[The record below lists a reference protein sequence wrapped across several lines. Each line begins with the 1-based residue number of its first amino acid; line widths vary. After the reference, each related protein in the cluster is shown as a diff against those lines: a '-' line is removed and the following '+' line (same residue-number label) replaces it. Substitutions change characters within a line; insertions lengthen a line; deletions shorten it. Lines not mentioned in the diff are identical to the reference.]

1 MQKLLCLILAG
12 ACAMALA
19 SCTTPADETP
29 SQPVA
34 VTLPAEAEEPSAQPS
49 KSAEPNIDTKPID
62 QETDKPVISTPAEP
76 TPAPT
81 EDVEPEPTQEV
92 SEEPD
97 TGYVS
102 YFTEADVLMVAKILE
117 VECPYVPSLT
127 RQAAVAWTICNRVDN
142 GVGGYTIYSVCTYP
156 NQYAYY
162 PNTPVRDSMLWLA
175 RDVLTRWEREKN
187 GETNVGRVIPS
198 DYMWFVGSNG
208 ENHFRNSY
216 KGGRIWD
223 WSLSSPYAT

>member
-34 VTLPAEAEEPSAQPS
+34 VTLPVEVEEPSAQPS
-49 KSAEPNIDTKPID
+49 ESAEPNIGTKPID
-62 QETDKPVISTPAEP
+62 QETDKPVISTPAPKP
-76 TPAPT
+76 TPVPT

-92 SEEPD
+92 SEEP
-97 TGYVS
+97 GYTL

-117 VECPYVPSLT
+117 VECPYVASMT
-127 RQAAVAWTICNRVDN
+127 QQAAVAWTICNRVDN
-142 GVGGYTIYSVCTYP
+142 GIGGYSIYSVCTYP

-175 RDVLTRWEREKN
+175 RDVLTRWSMEKS
-187 GETNVGRVIPS
+187 GMTNVGRVIPS
-198 DYMWFVGSNG
+198 DYMWFRGTGV
-208 ENHFRNSY
+208 ENIFRNSY

-223 WSLSSPYAT
+223 WSLPSPYAT